1 MKNSGSRPDSSKK
14 HSLASST
21 TSTAKKNSVIYK
33 SIYLNIENLI
43 GKYNR
48 KEKSREK
55 PQQQLVQR
63 EISRNSSNSRQNSKG
78 SVCLGKNSAS
88 LLADNLIRDEPEH
101 SLSKQ
106 EQSVGTSAQ
115 LSKHS
120 FVYHYIVG
128 KGGFGKVWKVAHKK
142 TRQYY
147 ALKEMLKSL

>member
-21 TSTAKKNSVIYK
+21 TSTGKKNSVIYK

-48 KEKSREK
+48 KERSREK
-55 PQQQLVQR
+55 PQPSR

-78 SVCLGKNSAS
+78 SVGLGKNSAS
-88 LLADNLIRDEPEH
+88 LLADNFLKEEPAEAPLQEP
-101 SLSKQ
+101 SICLSKN
-106 EQSVGTSAQ
+106 
-115 LSKHS
+115 S

-142 TRQYY
+142 TRQFY